1 MSIRNVSR
9 ANYAAYARRSAMHVA
24 GNAGSTSMII
34 ASAVPMPA
42 RHVPKNA
49 DRWRPNTLDGNAH
62 NTRRTMRNLCV

>member
-1 MSIRNVSR
+1 
-9 ANYAAYARRSAMHVA
+9 MHVA